1 MELMRLSVFLNSFKI
16 NSIII
21 MQNQSFLNDIA
32 NQFGSGEQSLIDFLI
47 NIFITII
54 VAYIMGLVYSK
65 YGNSLSNRKKLTQ
78 TFVLIA
84 VTVMLVIS
92 IVKSSLA
99 LSLGLVGAL
108 SIVRFRTAIK
118 EPEELTYFFIAIAI
132 GLGMGANQRIVT
144 LIGAVIVI
152 LFIVIQNFNNVSKAV
167 QQNLILTI
175 ANTSATSLDENEV
188 LELLKKYCSKLDLR
202 RLDEVNNNTELSL
215 HVEFK
220 NLDRIIEAKNAL
232 KSLGDVQFSFIENY

>member
-1 MELMRLSVFLNSFKI
+1 MPQQNFLNE
-16 NSIII
+16 
-21 MQNQSFLNDIA
+21 LA
-32 NQFGSGEQSLIDFLI
+32 NQFGSGESSIVDFLI

-54 VAYIMGLVYSK
+54 LSYTIGMVYSK

-78 TFVLIA
+78 AFVLIS

-118 EPEELTYFFIAIAI
+118 EPEELVYFFIAIAL

-144 LIGAVIVI
+144 LVGALVII
-152 LFIVIQNFNNVSKAV
+152 LYIVIQNINTVKHAV
-167 QQNLILTI
+167 QQNLIVTI
-175 ANTSATSLDENEV
+175 SNTSDKGLDENKII
-188 LELLKKYCSKLDLR
+188 ELLKEYCSKINLR
-202 RLDEVNNNTELSL
+202 RLDDINNSTELSL
-215 HVEFK
+215 NVEF
-220 NLDRIIEAKNAL
+220 NDFESIIKAKKDL
-232 KSLGDVQFSFIENY
+232 KSIGDIQFSFIENY

>member
-1 MELMRLSVFLNSFKI
+1 MQENSF
-16 NSIII
+16 
-21 MQNQSFLNDIA
+21 LTDIA
-32 NQFGSGEQSLIDFLI
+32 NQFGSGESTMLDFLI
-47 NIFITII
+47 NILITLILSYII
-54 VAYIMGLVYSK
+54 GLVYSK

-118 EPEELTYFFIAIAI
+118 EPEELVYFFVAIAI

-144 LIGAVIVI
+144 LTGSAVII
-152 LFIVIQNFNNVSKAV
+152 LYIIIQNYNADKSVT
-167 QQNLILTI
+167 QQNLIISISNLTGGHI
-175 ANTSATSLDENEV
+175 NENKII
-188 LELLKKYCSKLDLR
+188 ELLEKYCSRIDLK
-202 RLDEVNNNTELSL
+202 RLDVINDVSEISLS
-215 HVEFK
+215 VEFK
-220 NLDRIIEAKNAL
+220 DFESIIKAKNDL
-232 KSLGDVQFSFIENY
+232 KELGDIQFNFIENY

>member
-1 MELMRLSVFLNSFKI
+1 MQDQTFLS
-16 NSIII
+16 
-21 MQNQSFLNDIA
+21 DIA

-54 VAYIMGLVYSK
+54 LAYIIGLVYSK

-118 EPEELTYFFIAIAI
+118 EPEELVYFFIAIAL

-144 LIGAVIVI
+144 LIGAIIVI
-152 LFIVIQNFNNVSKAV
+152 AFIVIQNFNSVNKAM

-175 ANTSATSLDENEV
+175 SNTSDKSLDENKV
-188 LELLKKYCSKLDLR
+188 LELLKKHCSKVDLR
-202 RLDEVNNNTELSL
+202 RLDEVSNTTELSL
-215 HVEFK
+215 NVEF
-220 NLDRIIEAKNAL
+220 NDIDSILNAKNDL
-232 KSLGDVQFSFIENY
+232 KSLGEVQFSFIENY

>member
-1 MELMRLSVFLNSFKI
+1 
-16 NSIII
+16 
-21 MQNQSFLNDIA
+21 MQEQSFLNEIA
-32 NQFGSGEQSLIDFLI
+32 NQFGSGALSVIDFLI

-54 VAYIMGLVYSK
+54 LSYIIGIIYSK

-118 EPEELTYFFIAIAI
+118 EPEELVYFFVAIAL
-132 GLGMGANQRIVT
+132 GLGMGANQRVVT
-144 LIGAVIVI
+144 LIGAVIIILYVI
-152 LFIVIQNFNNVSKAV
+152 IQNFNSVKNAV
-167 QQNLILTI
+167 QQNLIMTVS
-175 ANTSATSLDENEV
+175 NTSDNQLNEKEILDI
-188 LELLKKYCSKLDLR
+188 LRGYCSKVDLR
-202 RLDEVNNNTELSL
+202 RLDEVNDTTELSL
-215 HVEFK
+215 NVEFK
-220 NLDRIIEAKNAL
+220 DFDSIINAKNEL
-232 KSLGDVQFSFIENY
+232 KAIGDIQFSFIENY

>member
-1 MELMRLSVFLNSFKI
+1 MPQQNFLNE
-16 NSIII
+16 
-21 MQNQSFLNDIA
+21 LA
-32 NQFGSGEQSLIDFLI
+32 NQFGSGESSIVDFLI

-54 VAYIMGLVYSK
+54 LSYIIGMIYSK

-78 TFVLIA
+78 AFVLIS

-118 EPEELTYFFIAIAI
+118 EPEELVYFFIAIAL

-144 LIGAVIVI
+144 LVGAQVII
-152 LFIVIQNFNNVSKAV
+152 LYIVIQNINTVKHAV
-167 QQNLILTI
+167 QQNLIVTI
-175 ANTSATSLDENEV
+175 SNTSDQALDENKII
-188 LELLKKYCSKLDLR
+188 ELLKEYCSKINLR
-202 RLDEVNNNTELSL
+202 RLDDVNNSTELSL
-215 HVEFK
+215 NVEF
-220 NLDRIIEAKNAL
+220 NDFESIIKAKKDL
-232 KSLGDVQFSFIENY
+232 KSIGDIQFSFIENY

>member
-1 MELMRLSVFLNSFKI
+1 
-16 NSIII
+16 
-21 MQNQSFLNDIA
+21 MQDQSFLNKITS
-32 NQFGSGEQSLIDFLI
+32 QFETGEYLLTDFLI

-54 VAYIMGLVYSK
+54 LAYIIGLIYSK

-118 EPEELTYFFIAIAI
+118 EPEELVYFFIAIAL

-144 LIGAVIVI
+144 IVGATVVI
-152 LFIVIQNFNNVSKAV
+152 LYIVIQNYNATSKMM

-175 ANTSATSLDENEV
+175 SNISEKSLNE
-188 LELLKKYCSKLDLR
+188 LEVINILKKYCLKVDLR
-202 RLDEVNNNTELSL
+202 RLDEVHNTTELSL
-215 HVEFK
+215 NVEFNSMDSILK
-220 NLDRIIEAKNAL
+220 AKNDL
-232 KSLGDVQFSFIENY
+232 KKLGDVQFSFIENY

>member
-1 MELMRLSVFLNSFKI
+1 
-16 NSIII
+16 
-21 MQNQSFLNDIA
+21 MQEQTFLNDIA
-32 NQFGSGEQSLIDFLI
+32 NQFGAGESSIIDFLI

-54 VAYIMGLVYSK
+54 LSYIIGLVYSK

-118 EPEELTYFFIAIAI
+118 EPEELVYFFVAIAL

-144 LIGAVIVI
+144 LIGATVII
-152 LFIVIQNFNNVSKAV
+152 LYIIIQNMNAVKNVV
-167 QQNLILTI
+167 QQNLIVTI
-175 ANTSATSLDENEV
+175 SNTSDKSLDENKI
-188 LELLKKYCSKLDLR
+188 LESLKKHSSKLDLR
-202 RLDEVNNNTELSL
+202 RLDEVNNSTELSL
-215 HVEFK
+215 NIEF
-220 NLDRIIEAKNAL
+220 NDFESIINAKNDL
-232 KSLGDVQFSFIENY
+232 KALGDIQFSFIENY

>member
-1 MELMRLSVFLNSFKI
+1 
-16 NSIII
+16 
-21 MQNQSFLNDIA
+21 MQEQSFLTDIA
-32 NQFGSGEQSLIDFLI
+32 NQFGSGESSLIDFLI

-54 VAYIMGLVYSK
+54 LSYIIGLVYSK

-118 EPEELTYFFIAIAI
+118 EPEELVYFFVAIAL

-144 LIGAVIVI
+144 LIGAVII
-152 LFIVIQNFNNVSKAV
+152 IFYIVIQNYNSVKRTV
-167 QQNLILTI
+167 QQNLIITLS
-175 ANTSATSLDENEV
+175 NTSDKALDENQI
-188 LELLKKYCSKLDLR
+188 LDILKKHSSQLSLR
-202 RLDEVNNNTELSL
+202 RLDEVNNTTELSL
-215 HVEFK
+215 SVEFTDF
-220 NLDRIIEAKNAL
+220 NDIINAKNDL
-232 KSLGDVQFSFIENY
+232 KTLGDIQFSFIENY